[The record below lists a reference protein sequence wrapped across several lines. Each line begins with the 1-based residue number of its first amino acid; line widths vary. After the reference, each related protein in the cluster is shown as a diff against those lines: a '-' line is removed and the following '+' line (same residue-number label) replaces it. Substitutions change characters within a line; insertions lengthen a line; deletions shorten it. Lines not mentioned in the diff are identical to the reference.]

1 MTKLASGIQREL
13 TKHFFLD
20 EDGIRRIVGVLR
32 EKSASLPY
40 KSDIVLAV
48 RREDDRFYETLNVE
62 DVLSDANT
70 PDRRVQT
77 LAIELRS
84 QDPVRKLEP
93 WDRNWVVQVI
103 YKIGKTSS
111 IQINIHSDDR
121 DWALL
126 LADTLEPQIA
136 RTLTL
141 EKISNSTLWMLCA
154 AITAFL
160 VMCARTILPQ
170 LSFGKSLAES
180 FEAIA
185 WIAAVI
191 FSLSLFDD
199 ERSEWLAKWA
209 GPQSSF
215 KWGDQVAA
223 FEKCIERQKN
233 IFWAVIVGFVVSIA
247 STAYT
252 TVMCAITRSQ
262 QRRCKCTHKGGTV
275 EDAILG
281 RSRPG
286 STARVAK
293 SGLRWMYIFGRGTP
307 LRSGRTR

>member
-1 MTKLASGIQREL
+1 MTKLASGIQREE
-13 TKHFFLD
+13 TRHFVLD

-40 KSDIVLAV
+40 KSDIVLGV

-70 PDRRVQT
+70 KDRRVQT

-84 QDPVRKLEP
+84 QDPARKLEP

-111 IQINIHSDDR
+111 TQINIHSEDK

-126 LADTLEPQIA
+126 LADALEPQII
-136 RTLTL
+136 RTQTL
-141 EKISNSTLWMLCA
+141 EKISNLTLWLLCA
-154 AITAFL
+154 AVTAFL
-160 VMCARTILPQ
+160 VMCARTLLPQ
-170 LSFGKSLAES
+170 LSLTKSHAES
-180 FEAIA
+180 VEAIA
-185 WIAAVI
+185 WIAAFF
-191 FSLSLFDD
+191 FSISLFDD

-215 KWGDQVAA
+215 KWGDQVAV
-223 FEKCIERQKN
+223 FEKRLERQKN

-252 TVMCAITRSQ
+252 TVMMPTPVRSSEGLITPKDSAS
-262 QRRCKCTHKGGTV
+262 K
-275 EDAILG
+275 AN
-281 RSRPG
+281 
-286 STARVAK
+286 
-293 SGLRWMYIFGRGTP
+293 
-307 LRSGRTR
+307 